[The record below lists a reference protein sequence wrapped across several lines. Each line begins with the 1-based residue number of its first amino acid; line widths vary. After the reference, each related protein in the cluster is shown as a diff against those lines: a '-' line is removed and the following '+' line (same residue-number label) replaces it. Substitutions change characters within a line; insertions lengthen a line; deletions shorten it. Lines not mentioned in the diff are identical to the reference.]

1 MSEHSVTLITAPIQ
15 VAEQIASTLIEEN
28 LAACVNVIEKVRSV
42 YRWEGHV
49 EKADEALLIVKGM
62 TEKTVELIARVR
74 EIHPYEI
81 PEVISLAVQAGNQDF
96 LDWLAGK
103 EVVIDDID
111 LEDEELEE
119 EEEEDK

>member
-49 EKADEALLIVKGM
+49 EKAEEALLIVKGM
-62 TEKTVELIARVR
+62 TEKTEELIARVR

-81 PEVISLAVQAGNQDF
+81 PEVISLAIQAGNQDF

-103 EVVIDDID
+103 EVVVDDID

-119 EEEEDK
+119 EGEEDK